1 MVQGFKEAKCS
12 QRKALEKK
20 AHDLGF
26 QDFSMVIGIHNVKA
40 RGKWFLTMIFMLK
53 IGAAMGW
60 ISHEKPDCTKGEL
73 ILPQE
78 EFKLDKR
85 ENLKLGKEILLL
97 YDVTIFSWE
106 SNHQVIDKYN

>member
-1 MVQGFKEAKCS
+1 VLVGRRSLKIDMLRRRHKVIKLELIQERDSIMVQGFKEAKCS

-53 IGAAMGW
+53 IGAAMG
-60 ISHEKPDCTKGEL
+60 
-73 ILPQE
+73 
-78 EFKLDKR
+78 
-85 ENLKLGKEILLL
+85 
-97 YDVTIFSWE
+97 
-106 SNHQVIDKYN
+106 